1 MDEQYNNMLQFSF
14 ISKII
19 DKFKTGN
26 IIIDTLIS
34 SGFMLFV
41 SFLSTKMTPRN
52 FKQFYN
58 IDWKCWLNQKNVIN
72 LEGKRLI
79 KSHAWNNSIISST
92 SYTDNFKAMWNYINK
107 QLHTFKDVNSLKELN
122 STHDESGEDKNT
134 TLFIVNQDKSYI
146 IDLKHNI
153 YAKTTIGLE
162 NSEDKEK
169 NMKYETITL
178 EIFSYTQT
186 IDFIKQYISTI
197 TLDYLKEIKNARKEH
212 KYIYTLIK
220 LSGDEDNSYGMWNEC
235 QFETTRDFNNMF
247 FDEKLTVLKKIDFFL
262 NNRLWY
268 EDKGIPYSLGIG
280 LHGPPGTGK
289 SSFIKALAKYTQRHI
304 IVLSFKLIKTKQ
316 QLDTFFFENRF
327 NINNDKNSIDF
338 TKKII
343 VFEDIDCST
352 DILFDR
358 NEQNKLKNNYATQFM
373 SKEQLTYIGGLDG
386 GLDGDK
392 NNSQLINSLKKED
405 EITLDDILNL
415 FDGIRETPG
424 RIMIITSNCYD
435 KLDPALTRPGR
446 IDLTLKL
453 GLASLNVLNDMY
465 HKFFNKYIDETQ
477 LKQIKHDVLSPAFIS
492 NQFISCENNSQRFI
506 EQIILYSNK

>member
-41 SFLSTKMTPRN
+41 SFLSTKMTTRN
-52 FKQFYN
+52 FKLVYN
-58 IDWKCWLNQKNVIN
+58 RDWKCWLNQKNAIN

-122 STHDESGEDKNT
+122 STHDESGEDRNT

-153 YAKTTIGLE
+153 YAKTTINLE
-162 NSEDKEK
+162 NAEDKENK
-169 NMKYETITL
+169 MKYENITL

-186 IDFIKQYISTI
+186 MDFIKQYISTI
-197 TLDYLKEIKNARKEH
+197 TLDYLKEIKNARKEQ
-212 KYIYTLIK
+212 KYIYSLVKSTN
-220 LSGDEDNSYGMWNEC
+220 DEDNSYDMWNEC
-235 QFETTRDFNNMF
+235 PFETTRDFNNMF
-247 FDEKLTVLKKIDFFL
+247 FDEKLTALKKIDFFL

-327 NINNDKNSIDF
+327 NTKNDKNSIDF

-352 DILFDR
+352 NILFDR
-358 NEQNKLKNNYATQFM
+358 NKQNELNNYASQFM

-386 GLDGDK
+386 DK
-392 NNSQLINSLKKED
+392 NSPQLINSFKKED
-405 EITLDDILNL
+405 ELTLDDILNL

-424 RIMIITSNCYD
+424 RIMIITSNCYE

-446 IDLTLKL
+446 IDLTLEL
-453 GLASLNVLNDMY
+453 GFASLKVLNDMY
-465 HKFFNKYIDETQ
+465 NKFFNKSIDEKQ
-477 LKQIKHDVLSPAFIS
+477 LKQIKHNVLSPAFIS
-492 NQFISCENNSQRFI
+492 NQFISCENNSERFI
-506 EQIILYSNK
+506 EQMILHSNNN